1 VSDIKQAQPDHPIGD
16 LIANRW
22 SPAVFDPRPV
32 PESDLLSLFE
42 AARWAPS
49 CFNEQPW
56 RYLVAVRERDAA
68 EFDRMLACLTEGN
81 QKWARH
87 APVLA
92 LGAVSQ
98 RFARNDKPNRAA
110 QHDLGLASATLSL
123 EATRRGLCVH
133 QMAGVRREEAARE
146 YALPE
151 GHEIVTALA
160 IGYRGDPES
169 ADEALAER
177 DRRPRT
183 RRPLSAFVFTRAWGR
198 ALADEPESR

>member
-1 VSDIKQAQPDHPIGD
+1 VNDVKRAQPDHPIGD

-32 PESDLLSLFE
+32 PESDLLSVFE

-56 RYLVAVRERDAA
+56 RYLVAVKERDPE
-68 EFDRMLACLTEGN
+68 EFSRMLACLTEGN
-81 QKWARH
+81 RKWAQH

-92 LGAVSQ
+92 LGAVSR
-98 RFARNDKPNRAA
+98 RFARNDKVNRAA

-123 EATRRGLCVH
+123 EATRRGLSVH

-151 GHEIVTALA
+151 DHEIVTAVA
-160 IGYRGDPES
+160 IGYRGDPDA
-169 ADEALAER
+169 ADEAIAKR

-183 RRPLSAFVFTRAWGR
+183 RRPLSAFVFTGAWGR
-198 ALADEPESR
+198 SLAPETESR